1 MTLLSSPPTKARNPR
16 RDHVEASDRSRR
28 QVLAVGLLMAVVI
41 ALAGLGWWES
51 GQSGS
56 EVSDTPGVDRQ
67 VAGLDVLDAYFVR
80 GASPQELTLVCALT
94 STSRGGDRLMGVSAG
109 GGATAGLAAETPKA
123 TAGAGLPV
131 TSQLL
136 QIGPEPNATP
146 VSVTGVTRSASAGS
160 YLTTT
165 FEFARRGAVSMSIPV
180 WNSVLGASGP

>member
-1 MTLLSSPPTKARNPR
+1 VAVALL
-16 RDHVEASDRSRR
+16 V
-28 QVLAVGLLMAVVI
+28 AVVI

-56 EVSDTPGVDRQ
+56 EVPDTPGVDRQ

-94 STSRGGDRLMGVSAG
+94 TTSGGSDRLMGVSAG
-109 GGATAGLAAETPKA
+109 GGATAGLAAETPK
-123 TAGAGLPV
+123 TRTGAGLAV

-136 QIGPEPNATP
+136 QIGPEPDATL

-160 YLTTT
+160 YITTT
-165 FEFARRGAVSMSIPV
+165 FEFAHRGAVSMSLPV
-180 WNSVLGASGP
+180 WNSVLGAGGP